1 MGRTHLIL
9 QGTLFIDGS
18 LPLYL
23 KLKIQLHV
31 HQCFSQCKY
40 YKVALS
46 NDYLTVSVTVPPVLS
61 VPRLEYTA
69 VLGQPVSLD
78 CTADGQPKPEVTWH
92 RERRP
97 VVEGTHLRLFSNG
110 TLHITAT
117 QRSDAGIYT
126 CSARNNVGRA
136 SHDIRLILQSEFHT
150 IPRESLFVKSLY
162 HMRVMRGFPPF
173 FCRIGLAH

>member
-1 MGRTHLIL
+1 M
-9 QGTLFIDGS
+9 FM
-18 LPLYL
+18 
-23 KLKIQLHV
+23 
-31 HQCFSQCKY
+31 CFSQCKY
-40 YKVALS
+40 HKMALC
-46 NDYLTVSVTVPPVLS
+46 NDYLTVSMTVPPVLS

-78 CTADGQPKPEVTWH
+78 CTADGQPKPDVTWH

-136 SHDIRLILQSEFHT
+136 SHDVRLILQSEFRT
-150 IPRESLFVKSLY
+150 IQRESLFVISFY
-162 HMRVMRGFPPF
+162 HMKSMTGFPPF
-173 FCRIGLAH
+173 ICLFASCFLTCGIDTLTTRYIYFIRNCIRNIP

>member
-1 MGRTHLIL
+1 MLEVCFSFLFCCHTIGHTDTSTTHM
-9 QGTLFIDGS
+9 Q
-18 LPLYL
+18 YL

-31 HQCFSQCKY
+31 H
-40 YKVALS
+40 
-46 NDYLTVSVTVPPVLS
+46 LTVSVTVPPVLS
-61 VPRLEYTA
+61 VPHLEYTA
-69 VLGQPVSLD
+69 VRGQPVSLE

-126 CSARNNVGRA
+126 CSARNNAGRA
-136 SHDIRLILQSEFHT
+136 SHNVRLILQSEFHT
-150 IPRESLFVKSLY
+150 ITIY
-162 HMRVMRGFPPF
+162 T
-173 FCRIGLAH
+173 